1 MRQRLRSS
9 RSRHGPG
16 AAVTAAFVGGVLA
29 GLLVWSTQMRRSRRD
44 LFNRKALKRLAA
56 LGYLAGSP
64 GVETARLLKDYLRW
78 ETKPALRKRAERLL
92 SRMERHL
99 V

>member
-1 MRQRLRSS
+1 MRRFR
-9 RSRHGPG
+9 RVRADRRPG
-16 AAVTAAFVGGVLA
+16 AALTAAFVGGVIA
-29 GLLVWSTQMRRSRRD
+29 GLVVWSTQVHRSRRD
-44 LFNRKALKRLAA
+44 LFNRNALRRLAA
-56 LGYLAGSP
+56 LGYLAGNP
-64 GVETARLLKDYLRW
+64 GVETARLLNDYLRW